1 MGRKTGFPSGKLDTR
16 ITILRRPPQDPSFR
30 AGNTRADYEP
40 AFSRWAGIF
49 ERAMAR
55 QADAGAAQN
64 VVSLVVTMRDDSQT
78 RTISIEDR
86 IQMMGQDMAITGI
99 GLPDRIGQTIQIDVE
114 SRRA

>member
-16 ITILRRPPQDPSFR
+16 ITILRRLPQDPSFR
-30 AGNTRADYEP
+30 AGSTRGDYAP
-40 AFSRWAGIF
+40 AFSRWAAIY
-49 ERAMAR
+49 ERATGR
-55 QADAGAAQN
+55 QAEAGASQN
-64 VVSLVVTMRDDSQT
+64 VVSIVVTMRDDSET

-86 IQMMGQDMAITGI
+86 IMLMDQEMAITGI